1 MNKVNNYSFRI
12 LYCTHL
18 FISKFGFMFL
28 SFTINDFAWA
38 IKHKLFFLSYFI
50 NNNLNVRY
58 LCVLNI
64 YNVKMLVKYVLI
76 CDILSMIAR
85 RFVCLLFFFFVLEKG
100 YFLKKY
106 QQFSINF
113 IFALFC
119 FVLFNFVNCI
129 FSHAFFSFFLFFLQW
144 CNISLV
150 LDSRKGLCVWVF
162 VFG

>member
-1 MNKVNNYSFRI
+1 M
-12 LYCTHL
+12 

-76 CDILSMIAR
+76 CDIFLNDCKT
-85 RFVCLLFFFFVLEKG
+85 FVCFRKRL
-100 YFLKKY
+100 FLKK
-106 QQFSINF
+106 IPT
-113 IFALFC
+113 IFHKFHFCLFVFC
-119 FVLFNFVNCI
+119 DLYGFLPRIVHSFKHI
-129 FSHAFFSFFLFFLQW
+129 FSFIWWWIRNLFWIQEKQFRLCLDLCLFL
-144 CNISLV
+144 SL
-150 LDSRKGLCVWVF
+150 LTPM
-162 VFG
+162 